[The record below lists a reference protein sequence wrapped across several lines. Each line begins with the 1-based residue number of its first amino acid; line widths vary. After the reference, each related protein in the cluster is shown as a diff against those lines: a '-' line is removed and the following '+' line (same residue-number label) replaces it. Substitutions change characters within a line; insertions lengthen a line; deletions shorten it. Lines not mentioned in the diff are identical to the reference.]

1 MLEVVVEIIKRKH
14 DRLSSLPS
22 ETWASVPD
30 IEMDMILLTVG
41 TQKELKWCVN
51 YFWNVVPTLGQMTP
65 GQLKEVTNNYHMN
78 ALFMK
83 VFSRDTI
90 PSLGNIH
97 EIELYVASLNEDMH
111 YHLLELPGDLDSKL
125 TRKHIFDVCCPPGAV
140 QLSNE
145 FHGQVAHFAGRDP
158 RIEPSYALL
167 TDFEKVSKLFTF
179 LVQLP
184 CAFKLFMISHQI
196 FQRNPSTPSD
206 LQRFIWVTKLPVFAR
221 ILTWTM
227 INLH

>member
-1 MLEVVVEIIKRKH
+1 
-14 DRLSSLPS
+14 
-22 ETWASVPD
+22 
-30 IEMDMILLTVG
+30 
-41 TQKELKWCVN
+41 
-51 YFWNVVPTLGQMTP
+51 
-65 GQLKEVTNNYHMN
+65 MN

-90 PSLGNIH
+90 LSLGNIH

-111 YHLLELPGDLDSKL
+111 YHLLELQGDLDSKL

-145 FHGQVAHFAGRDP
+145 FHGQVAHFAGQDP

-179 LVQLP
+179 SRAAALRIQALYDFTPNLSKKSEHPFLFTAFHLGYQSPGVCTYPNMDDDKYELTKRYFKYFKTINIWNTWGQSRHP
-184 CAFKLFMISHQI
+184 CKRKRKPLRKFR
-196 FQRNPSTPSD
+196 RNKARSTHFEAIQSND
-206 LQRFIWVTKLPVFAR
+206 STS
-221 ILTWTM
+221 
-227 INLH
+227 